1 MNEKKVNL
9 KLTKKQAKVVR
20 YWLGFAIDSTRE
32 NYEISKERCKDD
44 LKNEMLKPY
53 IETQRACED
62 KTDNSEDDEVLRQ
75 IKRPTRRT
83 RCLGCN
89 YANLQTIFS

>member
-53 IETQRACED
+53 IETQRKERECW
-62 KTDNSEDDEVLRQ
+62 KYHSETTPNIYYKLNDL
-75 IKRPTRRT
+75 IKE
-83 RCLGCN
+83 N
-89 YANLQTIFS
+89 